1 MPAYV
6 SPGVYVIEK
15 DWSDYT
21 PSLNS
26 TSVGVIGFAST
37 GPVGKAT
44 LCTNADQLIQTFG
57 PPQAAEGGQGL
68 IGAYHILERTNT
80 VYFTRCATVSASI
93 ADVAV
98 PVGTCPWVSVSGLNP
113 DKHHLF
119 IVDVKDGDGGAK
131 TSDILCRRSTAITE
145 DNNQISM
152 ASNPVI
158 CSNPTIHSIIHISY
172 TTAIEYMLKR
182 KI

>member
-26 TSVGVIGFAST
+26 TSVGVMGFASQ

-44 LCTNADQLIQTFG
+44 LCTNADQLIQKFG
-57 PPQAAEGGQGL
+57 QPQDAEGGFGL
-68 IGAYHILERTNT
+68 IGAYHILDRTNT
-80 VYFTRCATVSASI
+80 VYFTRCATASATV

-98 PVGTCPWVSVSGLNP
+98 EIGNCPYVKVDSLSTDNYY
-113 DKHHLF
+113 LF
-119 IVDVKDGDGGAK
+119 AVDVTDNAGVSKNANGPLIFNVSPASANASQTGGADAVLATVNQK
-131 TSDILCRRSTAITE
+131 TTPDSPVSLDRTA
-145 DNNQISM
+145 
-152 ASNPVI
+152 
-158 CSNPTIHSIIHISY
+158 
-172 TTAIEYMLKR
+172 
-182 KI
+182 